1 MLILYYSLLFLV
13 DEQKTTAKNLWVK
26 QIEAFFI
33 VFILL
38 ACWHFGAKQIKRH
51 MSAFWVRL

>member
-13 DEQKTTAKNLWVK
+13 DEQKTTAKNLRAK

-38 ACWHFGAKQIKRH
+38 ACWFVGIPGLCK
-51 MSAFWVRL
+51 